1 MRRAL
6 RHRAFTLIELLVVI
20 AIIAILAAI
29 LFPVFAQAKAA
40 AKKTTCV
47 SNEKNISV
55 GFLLYLSDNE
65 DGFPFVKGTEPW
77 VDTLQPY
84 LKSRDILRCPDDD
97 SANFKTPIAP
107 STTIRK
113 TSYTLNGYLAP
124 GNSNE
129 THGGNFPNAGMI
141 DKPASLIY
149 LTESRKNFGGNYFH
163 SHVWNPPTSTGHWL
177 LDLNL
182 PDDIVTDRHTKG
194 FSVAYL
200 DGHVKWTQWSK
211 VWFRDASFTPPLK
224 GNFDPRQ

>member
-1 MRRAL
+1 MKKK
-6 RHRAFTLIELLVVI
+6 AFTLIELLVVI

-77 VDTLQPY
+77 INTLQPY

-97 SANFKTPIAP
+97 SSNWKVPLP
-107 STTIRK
+107 GRTTTRG
-113 TSYTLNGYLAP
+113 TSYTLNGYLSP
-124 GNSNE
+124 GNS
-129 THGGNFPNAGMI
+129 TAAQGGNFPNASGI

-149 LTESRKNFGGNYFH
+149 LTESAKNFAGNYFH
-163 SHVWNPPTSTGHWL
+163 SHVWNYPVSTSHWL
-177 LDLNL
+177 IDIDR
-182 PDDIVTDRHTKG
+182 PDDVSTDRHTGG
-194 FSVAYL
+194 FSAAYL
-200 DGHVKWTQWSK
+200 DGHVKWQKWTK
-211 VWFRDASFTPPLK
+211 VWFRDSAMTPALK